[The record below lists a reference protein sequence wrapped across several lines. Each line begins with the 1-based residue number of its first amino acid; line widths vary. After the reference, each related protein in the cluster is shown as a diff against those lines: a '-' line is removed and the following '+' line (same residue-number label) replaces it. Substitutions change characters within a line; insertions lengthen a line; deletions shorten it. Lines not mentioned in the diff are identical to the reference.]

1 MILNACRLFFLLGR
15 AVVSNCIC
23 VSHCLCAAS
32 SGTIPARMWAPAPI
46 PDHVLFFF
54 WRTGKFDI
62 NVWVDEW
69 MDGWILVDRIVWD
82 LRNADVVFWAWFFH
96 RGWSVNR
103 SEYGGRR
110 LLLRTNR
117 GRTVKV
123 VNLYNTCPHLLEGER
138 ERGEA
143 LQWKSIVW
151 EMVAVWR
158 SPVVHRSLYT
168 TFRQH
173 RSTVQSAATASND
186 GGSTAIF
193 NQLKF
198 TDFKV
203 LGGRRGAERGGK
215 RERQEGEG

>member
-138 ERGEA
+138 EREVKPSSGNQLFERWSLYGGPRSYTGRYTQHFGSIDQPSSQ
-143 LQWKSIVW
+143 LQLLQM
-151 EMVAVWR
+151 MVAQPP
-158 SPVVHRSLYT
+158 SSI
-168 TFRQH
+168 
-173 RSTVQSAATASND
+173 N
-186 GGSTAIF
+186 
-193 NQLKF
+193 
-198 TDFKV
+198 
-203 LGGRRGAERGGK
+203 
-215 RERQEGEG
+215 